1 MKATFYD
8 LCLDILIYMTEAQ
21 PARPSAFAETTDFSR
36 QDIQNCGLECGR

>member
-8 LCLDILIYMTEAQ
+8 FCLDILIYVAVGKTVCRA
-21 PARPSAFAETTDFSR
+21 PFTETTDLSR